1 MYSSKKVKRIPT
13 VYYSTKGLGMVSFN
27 MNLDTKMTIETQR
40 AERFDANRTRPLTR
54 HRLNSAVSR
63 EVTWPT

>member
-1 MYSSKKVKRIPT
+1 MVVRYGRKFFETARKSF
-13 VYYSTKGLGMVSFN
+13 LGPSVEVRMG
-27 MNLDTKMTIETQR
+27 DGETSR
-40 AERFDANRTRPLTR
+40 RVERFDANHCRGPLTP